1 MSITYM
7 YYFESLELQTIQYD
21 HVAVIGHD
29 HTHPKIAKGWV
40 KQIKKDVLNV
50 NNLVA
55 FNPTILY

>member
-1 MSITYM
+1 M